1 MKDYRITTKT
11 GKFYID
17 YGDVRNHIKEK
28 NGTFFAKQSKNSTS
42 YEKIDR
48 IEKRIDIFDSPEFG
62 WKHYFIFGT
71 ISSIIL
77 CCMGASNN
85 TTATEF
91 ILPLIMCWIVPIF
104 PMMLWAISF
113 TVMMIITECFS
124 IYKKLPDSEIKELIP
139 NNTKPSTKTTTQTRK
154 NLLFTEDKLNTYISK
169 ETNKLSSNNY
179 NSLSKEDKQA
189 IFELAKMN
197 VLNNSDYMKY
207 AFSATDKE
215 LEKIYTDLEIKEQ
228 KKIANHSIFEGR
240 INSTDKRNL
249 KNMLGFTC
257 SACGKNMESIY
268 GPIGRNYIELH
279 HLIPYSEM
287 LPNDTRTLSAQD
299 FCVLCPDC
307 HRMIHKLDNANDID
321 LLKRMIKL
329 NQHKI

>member
-17 YGDVRNHIKEK
+17 YGYIRNHIKEE
-28 NGTFFAKQSKNSTS
+28 NGIFFAKQSKDSKS
-42 YEKIDR
+42 YTKIEQ
-48 IEKRIDIFDSPEFG
+48 IEERIDWSSYFDEFS
-62 WKHYFIFGT
+62 WAHYFIFGT
-71 ISSIIL
+71 ISSIWT
-77 CCMGASNN
+77 MGMSRNDAAEIICN
-85 TTATEF
+85 
-91 ILPLIMCWIVPIF
+91 LIFCWVIPIF
-104 PMMLWAISF
+104 PIMLWGISF
-113 TVMMIITECFS
+113 LIMMIISECFS
-124 IYKKLPDSEIKELIP
+124 IYKKLPDSEIKKLIP
-139 NNTKPSTKTTTQTRK
+139 NNTKPLTKATPQTRK
-154 NLLFTEDKLNTYISK
+154 NLSSTEDKLNAYISK

-189 IFELAKMN
+189 ISELAKLN
-197 VLNNSDYMKY
+197 VLNNPDYMKD

-215 LEKIYTDLEIKEQ
+215 LEEIYTDFEIKEQ
-228 KKIANHSIFEGR
+228 KKIANHSTFEGR

-257 SACGKNMESIY
+257 SACGKNMENIY
-268 GPIGRNYIELH
+268 GSIGRNYIELH

-287 LPNDTRTLSAQD
+287 QPNDTRTLSAQD

-329 NQHKI
+329 NQPKI

>member
-17 YGDVRNHIKEK
+17 YGDVHNHIKEE
-28 NGTFFAKQSKNSTS
+28 NGIFFVKRTKDSTS
-42 YEKIDR
+42 YEKIEQIEER
-48 IEKRIDIFDSPEFG
+48 IRFLDSEFG
-62 WKHYFIFGT
+62 WKHYFIFGA

-77 CCMGASNN
+77 CTMGMSRND
-85 TTATEF
+85 TAE
-91 ILPLIMCWIVPIF
+91 IICYLIFCWIIPIF
-104 PMMLWAISF
+104 TIMLWGISSLI
-113 TVMMIITECFS
+113 MMIITECFS
-124 IYKKLPDSEIKELIP
+124 IYKKLPDSEIQELIP
-139 NNTKPSTKTTTQTRK
+139 NANKATTKTAMQTIK
-154 NLLFTEDKLNTYISK
+154 NLLSTEDKLNAYIST

-189 IFELAKMN
+189 ISELAKMN
-197 VLNNSDYMKY
+197 VFNNPDYMKD

-215 LEKIYTDLEIKEQ
+215 LEEIYTDLEIKEQ
-228 KKIANHSIFEGR
+228 KKIANHSTFEGR

-287 LPNDTRTLSAQD
+287 QPNDTRTLSAQD